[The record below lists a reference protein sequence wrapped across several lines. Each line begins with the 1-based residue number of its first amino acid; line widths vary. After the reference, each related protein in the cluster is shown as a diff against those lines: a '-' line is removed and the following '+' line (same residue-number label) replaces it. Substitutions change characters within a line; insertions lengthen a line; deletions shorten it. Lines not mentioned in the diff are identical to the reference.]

1 MSDFVARPSILEECR
16 PKAEGGDCLDLG
28 CGEGYFTRM
37 LARAGARSIVGSDV
51 STAMITRARRT
62 EARHPLHI
70 TYFAASITEEQPVAP
85 QAFDVVS
92 AVHVINYLD
101 LAHTLLA
108 FRHVRRY
115 VRPDGWFVFSVPHPF
130 LVHHPQRKSLF
141 FFERPAGDYY
151 SDRDR
156 KFMGKVARTDGEY
169 CDVLYYHKTFED
181 YVRLLD
187 QAGFAGVCRMRE
199 LCVTPAHVARHPEF
213 FRGQENH
220 PFFAVFTVHAS

>member
-1 MSDFVARPSILEECR
+1 M
-16 PKAEGGDCLDLG
+16 
-28 CGEGYFTRM
+28 
-37 LARAGARSIVGSDV
+37 
-51 STAMITRARRT
+51 
-62 EARHPLHI
+62 
-70 TYFAASITEEQPVAP
+70 
-85 QAFDVVS
+85 
-92 AVHVINYLD
+92 
-101 LAHTLLA
+101 
-108 FRHVRRY
+108 
-115 VRPDGWFVFSVPHPF
+115 FSVPHPF